1 MSHEIRTPISGII
14 GLSDLMLESV
24 QAQEQEELTGGIK
37 QSAVFLLSLINDI
50 LDFSKIE
57 SGHMDIEEVSFVPK
71 KVIHDL
77 LQMIRLQAKE
87 NGLDLVY
94 DTTLPEDLAV
104 VGDPGRLRQVLTN
117 LLSNSIKFTEKGSVK
132 LTVGVVEAESD
143 QGNGDKASSLSEQP
157 TESHD
162 NIITSDI
169 ITLRFVV
176 KDTGCGISQETMK
189 KLFKPFAQADSST
202 ARMHGGTGLGLTISR
217 QLVEMMGGRIELT
230 SYPSVG
236 TTAEFHVPYI
246 CQAQSQ
252 RANASLSTTKPSIE
266 KPLAANSIP
275 TSGSVTTTPALCTH
289 QSQAKETER
298 LSPGER
304 FKTHVLVVEDNAVN
318 QRIATANLRKLGFSV
333 AAVCNGEEA
342 LAYLDCPPSSGR
354 PVPDVI
360 LMDCMMPVLD
370 GYEATKIIRYD
381 GKRYNKAIRN
391 IPVIAMTAS
400 AIQGDREKC
409 ENAGMD
415 DYMTK
420 PTSKDTLQKMI
431 HKWISKRSR
440 ASDVE

>member
-14 GLSDLMLESV
+14 GLSDLLLESA

-57 SGHMDIEEVSFVPK
+57 SGHMDIEAVSFVPSK
-71 KVIHDL
+71 IIHDL
-77 LQMIRLQAKE
+77 LQMIQLQAKE

-94 DTTLPEDLAV
+94 DTSLPEDLAV

-117 LLSNSIKFTEKGSVK
+117 LLSNSIKFTKKGSVK
-132 LTVGVVEAESD
+132 LSVGIVTAESD
-143 QGNGDKASSLSEQP
+143 RGNSDKVSSVSEQP
-157 TESHD
+157 IESHD
-162 NIITSDI
+162 NVATSET

-176 KDTGCGISQETMK
+176 KDTGCGINKETMK

-230 SYPSVG
+230 SHPSVG

-252 RANASLSTTKPSIE
+252 RANASSSATSPSIE
-266 KPLAANSIP
+266 KPLAADSGP
-275 TSGSVTTTPALCTH
+275 LSGSVTTPALSTH
-289 QSQAKETER
+289 QPQGKETER
-298 LSPGER
+298 LSTAER

-333 AAVCNGEEA
+333 AAVSNGEEA
-342 LAYLDCPPSSGR
+342 LVYLNPSPSSGR
-354 PVPDVI
+354 PLPDVI

-381 GKRYNKAIRN
+381 GKRYNKAIRE

-409 ENAGMD
+409 EDAGMD

-420 PTSKDTLQKMI
+420 PTSKDTLEKMI
-431 HKWISKRSR
+431 HKWISKKRR
-440 ASDVE
+440 TSDAE